1 MNSSP
6 DSVVERMTDDA
17 KKRASRNPSK
27 SQGAKK
33 SSPPPPTN
41 PTPQPPVEATPAP
54 SAAPK
59 NQARRKAAPPAPE
72 VSEPP
77 PPPPPPPPEPPAPIL
92 EDPLSS
98 SSNNANRRRK
108 GPKNPPENAVALP
121 SDEELAVLLH
131 RPRQRSD
138 CPTFRPCPFVS
149 CRYHLYLDVTRR
161 GRLRINFP
169 EKDLDDLEVTCA
181 LDVAE
186 EGPKTLEEIGR
197 IMGGISRE
205 RVRQIEQAALNALR
219 SQGGSVLVEFVSERT
234 AEMQLDQNRLAPP
247 PSPQPP
253 APPPKALPASPTKT
267 LPAPSEPSPKFVAR
281 RKSQDD
287 PHPPS

>member
-1 MNSSP
+1 
-6 DSVVERMTDDA
+6 MTTEA
-17 KKRASRNPSK
+17 I
-27 SQGAKK
+27 
-33 SSPPPPTN
+33 SPPPL
-41 PTPQPPVEATPAP
+41 
-54 SAAPK
+54 PK
-59 NQARRKAAPPAPE
+59 PQARRKPSPPTAAP
-72 VSEPP
+72 
-77 PPPPPPPPEPPAPIL
+77 
-92 EDPLSS
+92 SS
-98 SSNNANRRRK
+98 SARPPSPTSPHTPPLPSLTAEAPSSRRRK
-108 GPKNPPENAVALP
+108 SAKPSHDSPSLP

-131 RPRQRSD
+131 RPRQRSE

-169 EKDLDDLEVTCA
+169 ERELDDLEVTCA

-234 AEMQLDQNRLAPP
+234 AEMQLEASRA
-247 PSPQPP
+247 P
-253 APPPKALPASPTKT
+253 APPPPDA
-267 LPAPSEPSPKFVAR
+267 SPKFIAR
-281 RKSQDD
+281 RRADGT
-287 PHPPS
+287 PLPIE